1 MWPPDLPD
9 INSIKHV
16 WNVLD
21 NQAVLHSLQ
30 DVKSLLLLTS
40 WCRHSGTSYYQGMDF
55 SGVRPWL
62 VRAVLAA
69 TQYLAGGHN
78 VIPDWC
84 TCSSLYLHLYLFS
97 TLSQTFT
104 YIMWTLASRWP
115 KEIFVAS
122 PENDVCWL
130 WCCFYMFAVQST
142 VRGPCSHWYLWAL
155 SVF

>member
-21 NQAVLHSLQ
+21 NQAVFHSLQ

-84 TCSSLYLHLYLFS
+84 TCSSLYLHLYFFS

-104 YIMWTLASRWP
+104 YIMWILVSRWP

-130 WCCFYMFAVQST
+130 WCCFYMFALQST
-142 VRGPCSHWYLWAL
+142 VSGPYSHWYLWAL